1 MKRTS
6 MNEKVSRQPF
16 NKRIFHRWEGRE
28 SYLLHVLIQTPPIIP
43 SSQPCRVRQAQ
54 CSNRAHKL
62 VDGPQVKVS
71 CLTRKVSWKKRNG
84 KCRKQKGDGDKSLEP
99 SLKPCNKTNSIMSPP
114 SKSMLTTPKNE
125 GAKWVCFLGKRSQ
138 RRASSLVFLPLN

>member
-1 MKRTS
+1 MQICLECFLAMGNLKEVGDEKNFH
-6 MNEKVSRQPF
+6 NEKVSKQPF
-16 NKRIFHRWEGRE
+16 NKRIFHRGEGRE
-28 SYLLHVLIQTPPIIP
+28 SYLLHLLIQTPPIIP

-62 VDGPQVKVS
+62 VDGTQVKVS

-99 SLKPCNKTNSIMSPP
+99 SLKPRNKTNSIMSPP
-114 SKSMLTTPKNE
+114 I
-125 GAKWVCFLGKRSQ
+125 SQ
-138 RRASSLVFLPLN
+138 C